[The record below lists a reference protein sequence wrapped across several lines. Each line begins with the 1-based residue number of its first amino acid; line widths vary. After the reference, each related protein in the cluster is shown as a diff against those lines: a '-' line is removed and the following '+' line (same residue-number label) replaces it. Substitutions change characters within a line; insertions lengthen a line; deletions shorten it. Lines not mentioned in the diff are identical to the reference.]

1 MIKVISE
8 YTIINNTM
16 SMKIYSK
23 GDKSTTEVENATANL
38 AIAMSKKAAN
48 ENNISILDDDIKN
61 ILQSIGEK

>member
-8 YTIINNTM
+8 YTIINNIM

-61 ILQSIGEK
+61 ILQSIGHK